1 SGYLFGVAALASK
14 KVSESVLETAQTI
27 RKSVDQHP
35 INGII
40 DKTILGD
47 FKREQESF
55 VKEQQQRK
63 AEAAVPLWVGYSD
76 EESMKQQ
83 ILSLSLDRRN
93 FLRDPPAGVHFQFD
107 FSQAAP
113 VAMVTLQEDAML
125 SRMRFEL
132 VPRHVKEEVFW
143 RNYFYRVSLVRQS
156 AQLSSLA
163 SQHTERQRD
172 IERGSGDHTPSTEAA
187 VPLWVGYSDEESM
200 KQQILSLSLDRR
212 NFLRDPPAGVHFQF
226 DFSQAAPVAMVTL
239 QEDAMLSRMRFELV
253 PRHVKEEV
261 FWRNYFYR
269 VSLVRQSAQLSSLA
283 SQHTERQRDTERGS
297 GDHTPS
303 TGTCCPPAFTTLVC
317 CVVSLPHLPLSL
329 QLVSLDDVSVSPP
342 SGEFISD
349 SFNTSLSPLNQE
361 DLLRDRQQL
370 GMGQGEKDPAVEQEQ
385 DDIPEW
391 ERELQRELQEFEVV
405 EPGERGAASEAWER
419 EIEELLLEDL

>member
-1 SGYLFGVAALASK
+1 MSVNDNVYQHSNEDRSECQIASGQYQAVMFKSLSFSNWLSGPGDIETLGPEGETTPTAGHPGNEEDTKTEKLTNQTKRIGSYLFGVAALASK

-63 AEAAVPLWVGYSD
+63 AETAVPLWVGYSD

-143 RNYFYRVSLVRQS
+143 RNYFYRVL
-156 AQLSSLA
+156 
-163 SQHTERQRD
+163 
-172 IERGSGDHTPSTEAA
+172 
-187 VPLWVGYSDEESM
+187 
-200 KQQILSLSLDRR
+200 
-212 NFLRDPPAGVHFQF
+212 
-226 DFSQAAPVAMVTL
+226 
-239 QEDAMLSRMRFELV
+239 
-253 PRHVKEEV
+253 
-261 FWRNYFYR
+261 
-269 VSLVRQSAQLSSLA
+269 LVRQSAQLSSLA

-303 TGTCCPPAFTTLVC
+303 TDATAAQTPAISVRNTRQIR
-317 CVVSLPHLPLSL
+317 P
-329 QLVSLDDVSVSPP
+329 LVSLDDVLCCGQLTPQSLQSQFMMCCVPSTPVSA
-342 SGEFISD
+342 
-349 SFNTSLSPLNQE
+349 LSPLNQE

-385 DDIPEW
+385 DEIPEW
-391 ERELQRELQEFEVV
+391 ERELQRELHEFEVV

-419 EIEELLLEDL
+419 EIEELLLEDF

>member
-1 SGYLFGVAALASK
+1 MFKSLSFSNWLSGPGDIETLGPEGETTPTAGHPGTEEDTKTEKLTNQTKRIGSYLFGVAALASK

-27 RKSVDQHP
+27 RKSVDHP

-172 IERGSGDHTPSTEAA
+172 
-187 VPLWVGYSDEESM
+187 
-200 KQQILSLSLDRR
+200 
-212 NFLRDPPAGVHFQF
+212 
-226 DFSQAAPVAMVTL
+226 
-239 QEDAMLSRMRFELV
+239 
-253 PRHVKEEV
+253 
-261 FWRNYFYR
+261 
-269 VSLVRQSAQLSSLA
+269 
-283 SQHTERQRDTERGS
+283 TERGS
-297 GDHTPS
+297 GAHTPS
-303 TGTCCPPAFTTLVC
+303 TDATAAQTPA
-317 CVVSLPHLPLSL
+317 VSVRNTRQIHP
-329 QLVSLDDVSVSPP
+329 LVSLDDVLVSPP

-349 SFNTSLSPLNQE
+349 SFNTSLSLLNQE

-385 DDIPEW
+385 DEIPEW

-419 EIEELLLEDL
+419 EIEELLLEDF

>member
-1 SGYLFGVAALASK
+1 MFKSLSFSNWLSGPGDIETLGPEGETTPTVGHPGNEEDTKTEKLTNQTKRIGSYLFGVAALASK

-47 FKREQESF
+47 FKREQENF

-172 IERGSGDHTPSTEAA
+172 
-187 VPLWVGYSDEESM
+187 
-200 KQQILSLSLDRR
+200 
-212 NFLRDPPAGVHFQF
+212 
-226 DFSQAAPVAMVTL
+226 
-239 QEDAMLSRMRFELV
+239 
-253 PRHVKEEV
+253 
-261 FWRNYFYR
+261 
-269 VSLVRQSAQLSSLA
+269 
-283 SQHTERQRDTERGS
+283 TERGS
-297 GDHTPS
+297 GDQTPI
-303 TGTCCPPAFTTLVC
+303 TDATATQTPAISVRNTRQIR
-317 CVVSLPHLPLSL
+317 P
-329 QLVSLDDVSVSPP
+329 LVSLDDVLCCGQLTPQSLQSQFMMCCVPSTPVSA
-342 SGEFISD
+342 
-349 SFNTSLSPLNQE
+349 LSPLNQE
-361 DLLRDRQQL
+361 DLLKDRQQL

-385 DDIPEW
+385 DEIPEW

-419 EIEELLLEDL
+419 EIEELLLEDF

>member
-1 SGYLFGVAALASK
+1 MFKSLSFSNWLSGPGDIETLGPEGETTPTAGHPGTEENTKTEKLTNQTKRIGSYLFGVAALASK

-156 AQLSSLA
+156 AQLSL
-163 SQHTERQRD
+163 
-172 IERGSGDHTPSTEAA
+172 
-187 VPLWVGYSDEESM
+187 
-200 KQQILSLSLDRR
+200 
-212 NFLRDPPAGVHFQF
+212 
-226 DFSQAAPVAMVTL
+226 
-239 QEDAMLSRMRFELV
+239 
-253 PRHVKEEV
+253 
-261 FWRNYFYR
+261 
-269 VSLVRQSAQLSSLA
+269 LA

-303 TGTCCPPAFTTLVC
+303 TDATAAQTPPISVRNTRQIH
-317 CVVSLPHLPLSL
+317 P
-329 QLVSLDDVSVSPP
+329 LVSLDDVSVSPP
-342 SGEFISD
+342 SGEFVSD
-349 SFNTSLSPLNQE
+349 SFNTSLSLLNQE
-361 DLLRDRQQL
+361 DLLRDRKQL

-385 DDIPEW
+385 DEIPEW

-405 EPGERGAASEAWER
+405 EPGERGDASEAWER
-419 EIEELLLEDL
+419 EIEELLLEDF

>member
-1 SGYLFGVAALASK
+1 MFKSLSFSNWLSGPGDIETLGPEGETTPTVGHPGNEEDTKTEKLTKQTKRIGSYLFGVATLASK

-172 IERGSGDHTPSTEAA
+172 
-187 VPLWVGYSDEESM
+187 
-200 KQQILSLSLDRR
+200 
-212 NFLRDPPAGVHFQF
+212 
-226 DFSQAAPVAMVTL
+226 
-239 QEDAMLSRMRFELV
+239 
-253 PRHVKEEV
+253 
-261 FWRNYFYR
+261 
-269 VSLVRQSAQLSSLA
+269 
-283 SQHTERQRDTERGS
+283 TERGS
-297 GDHTPS
+297 GDQTPI
-303 TGTCCPPAFTTLVC
+303 TDATAAQTPAISVRNTRQIR
-317 CVVSLPHLPLSL
+317 P
-329 QLVSLDDVSVSPP
+329 LVSLDDVSVSPP

-385 DDIPEW
+385 DEIPEW

-419 EIEELLLEDL
+419 EIEELLLEDF